1 MLASAAAAAVVVMQR
16 RGRVVVA
23 VVVVAVVVRVVGLVV
38 VVVPD
43 GRSGRGRH
51 RVQRGDLLLLLLL
64 LQRRHRDSSVRSV
77 PRSSRAD
84 ADASAVAASPVG
96 GRVVGAGGGAPRVDG
111 ERRRR
116 GLVKASGGLGKKS

>member
-1 MLASAAAAAVVVMQR
+1 MLASAAAAVVVMQR

-38 VVVPD
+38 VVVPY

-84 ADASAVAASPVG
+84 ATAAVAASPVG

-116 GLVKASGGLGKKS
+116 GLVKASGGLGKKVFE